1 MKKLIYLLVICI
13 AMMIVGDALAQRTR
27 TNNKRRSRPKTT
39 KVVKSKKKATAKKST
54 KKSTKK
60 SSKRTSKKKNKRTV
74 VRSKP
79 IVNLEDS
86 DMDPYILCEDTCDHV
101 HGIDLSHY
109 QGEVFWETVGNN
121 TKMAYVYLKAT
132 EGGDRIDAKYERN
145 IELAHRYGL
154 KVGSYHFF
162 RPKTPL
168 SLQLCNFTTQCLPG
182 EQDLIPMIDVETTGN
197 LPTEQFCD
205 SLMTFLRMIER
216 TYRQKPLVYTFRNFY
231 NKHLVGML
239 DDYQLMIAMYQDVEP
254 VLADERDITMW
265 QYTGKGRIVGV
276 NGYIDKSRF
285 LGDHTLREIRFR
297 H

>member
-1 MKKLIYLLVICI
+1 MKKLTIFLAFCI
-13 AMMIVGDALAQRTR
+13 AMMTVGDAFGQRAKH
-27 TNNKRRSRPKTT
+27 NKRRTRQKPH
-39 KVVKSKKKATAKKST
+39 KVVKNRKKASHRRKTA
-54 KKSTKK
+54 
-60 SSKRTSKKKNKRTV
+60 V
-74 VRSKP
+74 LKP
-79 IVNLEDS
+79 KPFFNLEDS
-86 DMDPYILCEDTCDHV
+86 NYNPYLMCEDTCSHV

-109 QGEVFWETVGNN
+109 QGEVFWETVGEN

-168 SLQLCNFTTQCLPG
+168 HLQLKNFTTQCRPG
-182 EQDLIPMIDVETTGN
+182 EQDLIPMIDVETLGG
-197 LPTEQFCD
+197 LSVGQFRD
-205 SLMTFLRMIER
+205 SLTTFLGMIEK

-231 NKHLVGML
+231 NRHLIGVL
-239 DDYQLMIAMYQDVEP
+239 NDYQLMIAMYTDEEP
-254 VLADERDITMW
+254 VLADERDITLW

-285 LGDHTLREIRFR
+285 MGRHGLREIRFR
-297 H
+297 HK